1 MTIKP
6 LGNRVV
12 VRLAKQKNIT
22 SSGIILAVE
31 EKNEQALGEIISI
44 GSGFGEEN
52 IQNMGLKVG
61 DTVMF
66 GKYSGEEVKDELDS
80 ETIYKI
86 VNGKDILAIIEK

>member
-12 VRLAKQKNIT
+12 VRLAKQKNTT

-44 GSGFGEEN
+44 GAGFGEEN
-52 IQNMGLKVG
+52 IQNMGLKIG

-66 GKYSGEEVKDELDS
+66 GKYSGEEVKDEQDS

-86 VNGKDILAIIEK
+86 VSGKDILAIIEK